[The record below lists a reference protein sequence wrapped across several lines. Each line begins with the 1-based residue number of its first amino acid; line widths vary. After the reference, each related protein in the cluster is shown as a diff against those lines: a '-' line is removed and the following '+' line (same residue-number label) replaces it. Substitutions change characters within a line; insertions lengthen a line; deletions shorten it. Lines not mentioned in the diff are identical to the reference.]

1 MFYLTYRERV
11 VLLFV
16 LSLILFSCLINHY
29 YQPKTLVMKSE
40 DTFNSNSISLNLNTA
55 TKDEL
60 ELLPGIGEVTA
71 SRIIEYRNL
80 NGRFKSLEDFGKVKG
95 IGSEKMKNLENKIS
109 F

>member
-1 MFYLTYRERV
+1 MFYLTHRERV

-16 LSLILFSCLINHY
+16 LSLIIFSCLINHY
-29 YQPKTLVMKSE
+29 YRPKPLFVKS
-40 DTFNSNSISLNLNTA
+40 DNTVKSISVNLNTA

-80 NGRFKSLEDFGKVKG
+80 SGGFKCLEDIGKVKG
-95 IGSEKMKNLENKIS
+95 IGPKKLKDLENKIS